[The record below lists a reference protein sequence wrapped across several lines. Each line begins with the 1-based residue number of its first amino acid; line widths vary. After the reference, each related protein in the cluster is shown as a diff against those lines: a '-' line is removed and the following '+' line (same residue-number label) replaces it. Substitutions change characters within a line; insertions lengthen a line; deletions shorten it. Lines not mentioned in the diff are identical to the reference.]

1 MTVRG
6 WKKTYLVVVLGT
18 GLLVLGLD
26 LGELDLHV
34 VVAIGQQGL
43 SRGRSQR
50 RRREEKKRTKVGK
63 GKYTRIGG
71 TEGKILTTQR
81 SSSGHR
87 QPSLR
92 R

>member
-34 VVAIGQQGL
+34 VVAIGQRGPT
-43 SRGRSQR
+43 RGRSQR
-50 RRREEKKRTKVGK
+50 RRADGEKREDLGRAGTK
-63 GKYTRIGG
+63 
-71 TEGKILTTQR
+71 E
-81 SSSGHR
+81 
-87 QPSLR
+87 
-92 R
+92 